1 MSFADATIA
10 RLPGVFQPYAQRH
23 HELIKFAIV
32 GGTTFIID
40 SVIFYTLK
48 LTILE
53 PKPVTAKVIAGIVAV
68 IASYILN
75 REWSFRD
82 RGGRE
87 RHHEALLFFAFSGV
101 GVVLSMAPL
110 WFSSYVLQLR
120 VPTVSLTVENIADF
134 ISAYIVG
141 NLLQMA
147 FRFWAFRRWVFPDE
161 FARNPDKAPDK
172 ALESTLTAGG
182 IAEVFEDNIEGGNVT
197 FNVTFLRPWRNK
209 RSRPDSRRSR
219 PDSRRSRPSRPSRN
233 SRPQLG
239 DSSEPRVSK
248 TS

>member
-1 MSFADATIA
+1 VSFTDATIA
-10 RLPGVFQPYAQRH
+10 RLPGTIRPYAERH
-23 HELIKFAIV
+23 HELIKFVIV
-32 GGTTFIID
+32 GATTFIID
-40 SVIFYTLK
+40 SAIFYTLK

-101 GVVLSMAPL
+101 GVLLSMAPL
-110 WFSSYVLQLR
+110 WISSYILQLR

-134 ISAYIVG
+134 ISAYIIG

-161 FARNPDKAPDK
+161 YGRSQEK
-172 ALESTLTAGG
+172 ALESALTAGG
-182 IAEVFEDNIEGGNVT
+182 IAEVFEDNIEEGGFRSGNVT
-197 FNVTFLRPWRNK
+197 LLRAWR
-209 RSRPDSRRSR
+209 SRRSR
-219 PDSRRSRPSRPSRN
+219 LS
-233 SRPQLG
+233 QLG
-239 DSSEPRVSK
+239 DSSDPKVSK

>member
-10 RLPGVFQPYAQRH
+10 RLPQVIQPYAQHH

-40 SVIFYTLK
+40 SAIFYTLK

-68 IASYILN
+68 IASYVLN

-101 GVVLSMAPL
+101 GVLLSMAPL
-110 WFSSYVLQLR
+110 WISIYVLQLR

-134 ISAYIVG
+134 ISAYIIG
-141 NLLQMA
+141 NLLQMG

-161 FARNPDKAPDK
+161 FARNPEK
-172 ALESTLTAGG
+172 ALESALTAGG
-182 IAEVFEDNIEGGNVT
+182 IAEIFEDELEDGNVT
-197 FNVTFLRPWRNK
+197 LLRGWRK
-209 RSRPDSRRSR
+209 RAGRFA
-219 PDSRRSRPSRPSRN
+219 
-233 SRPQLG
+233 QLG

>member
-1 MSFADATIA
+1 M
-10 RLPGVFQPYAQRH
+10 QPYLLRH

-32 GGTTFIID
+32 GGTTFVID
-40 SVIFYTLK
+40 SAIFYTLK

-68 IASYILN
+68 IASYVLN
-75 REWSFRD
+75 REWSFRN

-101 GVVLSMAPL
+101 GVLLSMAPL

-120 VPTVSLTVENIADF
+120 EPTVSLAVENVADF
-134 ISAYIVG
+134 ISAYIIG

-147 FRFWAFRRWVFPDE
+147 FRFWAFRRWVFPDQ
-161 FARNPDKAPDK
+161 FARDPEK
-172 ALESTLTAGG
+172 ALESALTAGG
-182 IAEVFEDNIEGGNVT
+182 IAEIFEDEIEKDIVT
-197 FNVTFLRPWRNK
+197 LLRAWRN
-209 RSRPDSRRSR
+209 RAGRLG
-219 PDSRRSRPSRPSRN
+219 
-233 SRPQLG
+233 QLG

>member
-1 MSFADATIA
+1 MARAGAIYVDSGLVSFTDATIA
-10 RLPGVFQPYAQRH
+10 RLPRLVRPAAERH

-32 GGTTFIID
+32 GATTFVID
-40 SVIFYTLK
+40 SAIFYTLK
-48 LTILE
+48 LTVLE
-53 PKPVTAKVIAGIVAV
+53 PKPVTAKIISGIVAV

-75 REWSFRD
+75 RQWSFRD

-87 RHHEALLFFAFSGV
+87 RHHEALMFFAVSGV
-101 GVVLSMAPL
+101 GVLLSMAPL

-120 VPTVSLTVENIADF
+120 VPDGSLTVENIADF
-134 ISAYIVG
+134 ISAYIIG

-161 FARNPDKAPDK
+161 FGRNPDKVI
-172 ALESTLTAGG
+172 ESLTAGG
-182 IAEVFEDNIEGGNVT
+182 IAEALEDARDPDLHDGNVT
-197 FNVTFLRPWRNK
+197 PL
-209 RSRPDSRRSR
+209 RRST
-219 PDSRRSRPSRPSRN
+219 RRARRLA
-233 SRPQLG
+233 QLG

>member
-1 MSFADATIA
+1 VEARLRDGTPPSVHWLIVSFADATIA
-10 RLPGVFQPYAQRH
+10 RLPRSIRPFAERH

-32 GGTTFIID
+32 GATTFIID
-40 SVIFYTLK
+40 SSIFYTLK

-53 PKPVTAKVIAGIVAV
+53 PKPVTAKIIAGIVAV

-101 GVVLSMAPL
+101 GVMLSMAPL
-110 WFSSYVLQLR
+110 YVSSYVLQLR
-120 VPTVSLTVENIADF
+120 VPDVSLTVENIADF
-134 ISAYIVG
+134 ISAYVVG

-161 FARNPDKAPDK
+161 VSGDQ
-172 ALESTLTAGG
+172 ALESALTGGG
-182 IAEVFEDNIEGGNVT
+182 IAEVFEDDFEA
-197 FNVTFLRPWRNK
+197 
-209 RSRPDSRRSR
+209 RRT
-219 PDSRRSRPSRPSRN
+219 
-233 SRPQLG
+233 G
-239 DSSEPRVSK
+239 
-248 TS
+248 TTG

>member
-1 MSFADATIA
+1 MPRVIRPLAE
-10 RLPGVFQPYAQRH
+10 RH

-32 GGTTFIID
+32 GATTFFID
-40 SVIFYTLK
+40 SGLFYTLK
-48 LTILE
+48 LTILQ
-53 PKPVTAKVIAGIVAV
+53 PKPVTAKIISGIVAV

-101 GVVLSMAPL
+101 GVLLSMAPL
-110 WFSSYVLQLR
+110 WVSSYVLELR
-120 VPTVSLTVENIADF
+120 VPQVSLIVENIADF
-134 ISAYIVG
+134 VAAYILG

-161 FARNPDKAPDK
+161 CGRDPDK
-172 ALESTLTAGG
+172 ALESALTDGG
-182 IAEVFEDNIEGGNVT
+182 IAEAIEEGLESGKVT
-197 FNVTFLRPWRNK
+197 LF
-209 RSRPDSRRSR
+209 RRR
-219 PDSRRSRPSRPSRN
+219 QGRRLADERVSDPS
-233 SRPQLG
+233 
-239 DSSEPRVSK
+239 RVSK

>member
-1 MSFADATIA
+1 M
-10 RLPGVFQPYAQRH
+10 RPYAERH

-40 SVIFYTLK
+40 SAIFYTLK

-53 PKPVTAKVIAGIVAV
+53 PKPVTAKIISGIVAV

-87 RHHEALLFFAFSGV
+87 RHHEALLFFGVSGV
-101 GVVLSMAPL
+101 GVLLSMAPL
-110 WFSSYVLQLR
+110 YFSSYVLQFR
-120 VPTVSLTVENIADF
+120 VPDVSLTMENIADF
-134 ISAYIVG
+134 ISAYIIG
-141 NLLQMA
+141 NLLQMG

-161 FARNPDKAPDK
+161 FGRNPDKGVEA
-172 ALESTLTAGG
+172 SMTAGG
-182 IAEVFEDNIEGGNVT
+182 IAEAIEDGYEERHAAATGTVT
-197 FNVTFLRPWRNK
+197 PLRG
-209 RSRPDSRRSR
+209 RRAR
-219 PDSRRSRPSRPSRN
+219 KPA
-233 SRPQLG
+233 QLG

>member
-10 RLPGVFQPYAQRH
+10 RLPRPIRPYAEQH

-40 SVIFYTLK
+40 SGIFYTLK

-53 PKPVTAKVIAGIVAV
+53 PKPVTAKIIAGVVAV

-87 RHHEALLFFAFSGV
+87 RHHEALLFFGFSAV
-101 GVVLSMAPL
+101 GVLLSMAPL

-134 ISAYIVG
+134 VSAYVIG
-141 NLLQMA
+141 NLLQMG
-147 FRFWAFRRWVFPDE
+147 FRFWAFKRWVFPDE
-161 FARNPDKAPDK
+161 LAAGTEK
-172 ALESTLTAGG
+172 ALESSLTGGG
-182 IAEVFEDNIEGGNVT
+182 IAEVFEDEYEAQHPKVT
-197 FNVTFLRPWRNK
+197 PLR
-209 RSRPDSRRSR
+209 RPDRRG
-219 PDSRRSRPSRPSRN
+219 
-233 SRPQLG
+233 PQLG
-239 DSSEPRVSK
+239 DSSDPKVSK

>member
-1 MSFADATIA
+1 VIVSFADATIA
-10 RLPGVFQPYAQRH
+10 HLPRPIRPFAERH

-40 SVIFYTLK
+40 SAIFYTLK

-53 PKPVTAKVIAGIVAV
+53 PKPVTAKIIAGIVAV

-101 GVVLSMAPL
+101 GVMLSMIPL
-110 WFSSYVLQLR
+110 WISSYVLQLR
-120 VPTVSLTVENIADF
+120 VPEVSLTAENIADF
-134 ISAYIVG
+134 ISAYLIG
-141 NLLQMA
+141 NLLQMG

-161 FARNPDKAPDK
+161 LGGHPDA
-172 ALESTLTAGG
+172 AVEAAMTGGG
-182 IAEVFEDNIEGGNVT
+182 IAELMEDGYEARRAGPGNVSS
-197 FNVTFLRPWRNK
+197 LR
-209 RSRPDSRRSR
+209 RPF
-219 PDSRRSRPSRPSRN
+219 
-233 SRPQLG
+233 
-239 DSSEPRVSK
+239 E
-248 TS
+248 

>member
-1 MSFADATIA
+1 VSFTDATIA
-10 RLPGVFQPYAQRH
+10 RLPRLIRPYAEQH

-32 GGTTFIID
+32 GATTFVVD
-40 SVIFYTLK
+40 SAVFYTLK
-48 LTILE
+48 LTVLE
-53 PKPVTAKVIAGIVAV
+53 PKPVTAKIIAGIVAV

-87 RHHEALLFFAFSGV
+87 RHHEALMFFAFSGV
-101 GVVLSMAPL
+101 GVLLSMAPL

-120 VPTVSLTVENIADF
+120 VPVVSLTEENIADF
-134 ISAYIVG
+134 ISAYIIG

-161 FARNPDKAPDK
+161 FGRNPDKTIG
-172 ALESTLTAGG
+172 STFTDGG
-182 IAEVFEDNIEGGNVT
+182 IAAAIEDARDADLHKPNVAGNVT
-197 FNVTFLRPWRNK
+197 PL
-209 RSRPDSRRSR
+209 RRST
-219 PDSRRSRPSRPSRN
+219 RRARRLA
-233 SRPQLG
+233 QLG

>member
-10 RLPGVFQPYAQRH
+10 RLPRPIRPYAERH

-32 GGTTFIID
+32 GGTTFVID
-40 SVIFYTLK
+40 SAIFYTLK

-53 PKPVTAKVIAGIVAV
+53 PKPVTAKVISGIVAV
-68 IASYILN
+68 IASYVLN

-101 GVVLSMAPL
+101 GVLLSMAPL
-110 WFSSYVLQLR
+110 WISSYVLQLR
-120 VPTVSLTVENIADF
+120 VPMVSLTAENIADF
-134 ISAYIVG
+134 ISAYIIG

-161 FARNPDKAPDK
+161 LRRQDHV
-172 ALESTLTAGG
+172 LESALTAGG
-182 IAEVFEDNIEGGNVT
+182 FAEILEDNLEEGGNVT
-197 FNVTFLRPWRNK
+197 LLRAWR
-209 RSRPDSRRSR
+209 SRRSR
-219 PDSRRSRPSRPSRN
+219 ID
-233 SRPQLG
+233 QLG
-239 DSSEPRVSK
+239 ASSEPRVSK

>member
-10 RLPGVFQPYAQRH
+10 RLPRPIRPYAERH

-32 GGTTFIID
+32 GGTTFVID
-40 SVIFYTLK
+40 SAIFYTLK

-68 IASYILN
+68 IASYVLN

-101 GVVLSMAPL
+101 GVLLSMAPL
-110 WFSSYVLQLR
+110 WVSSYVLQLR
-120 VPTVSLTVENIADF
+120 VPTVSLTLENIADF
-134 ISAYIVG
+134 ISAYVIG

-147 FRFWAFRRWVFPDE
+147 FRFWAFRRWVFPHE
-161 FARNPDKAPDK
+161 FARNPDT
-172 ALESTLTAGG
+172 ALESALTAGG
-182 IAEVFEDNIEGGNVT
+182 IAEVFEDAIEGGLQDGNVT
-197 FNVTFLRPWRNK
+197 LLRAWRRK
-209 RSRPDSRRSR
+209 AGRFT
-219 PDSRRSRPSRPSRN
+219 
-233 SRPQLG
+233 QLG

>member
-1 MSFADATIA
+1 VSFADATIA
-10 RLPGVFQPYAQRH
+10 RLPRPIRPFAERH

-32 GGTTFIID
+32 GATTFVID

-53 PKPVTAKVIAGIVAV
+53 PKPVTAKVISGIVAV

-87 RHHEALLFFAFSGV
+87 RSHEALLFFGVSGV
-101 GVVLSMAPL
+101 GVLMSMAPL
-110 WFSSYVLQLR
+110 WVSSYVLGLR
-120 VPTVSLTVENIADF
+120 VPNVSLTVENVADF
-134 ISAYIVG
+134 VSAYVIG

-147 FRFWAFRRWVFPDE
+147 FRFWALRRWVFPNELASDS
-161 FARNPDKAPDK
+161 DK
-172 ALESTLTAGG
+172 ALESALTAGG
-182 IAEVFEDNIEGGNVT
+182 ITEAIEDRILAHE
-197 FNVTFLRPWRNK
+197 
-209 RSRPDSRRSR
+209 D
-219 PDSRRSRPSRPSRN
+219 
-233 SRPQLG
+233 QY
-239 DSSEPRVSK
+239 SSESSVSK

>member
-1 MSFADATIA
+1 VSFADQTIK
-10 RLPGVFQPYAQRH
+10 RLPRFMRPYAEQH

-32 GGTTFIID
+32 GASTFVID
-40 SVIFYTLK
+40 SAIFFTLK

-53 PKPVTAKVIAGIVAV
+53 PKPVTAKIIAGIVAV

-87 RHHEALLFFAFSGV
+87 RHHEALLFFGVSGV
-101 GVVLSMAPL
+101 GVLIAMAPL
-110 WFSSYVLQLR
+110 YFSSYVLGLR
-120 VPTVSLTVENIADF
+120 VPEVSLTMENIADF
-134 ISAYIVG
+134 ISAYIFG

-161 FARNPDKAPDK
+161 FGRNPDKAI
-172 ALESTLTAGG
+172 ESTLTDGG
-182 IAEVFEDNIEGGNVT
+182 LAEALEDHHVHTE
-197 FNVTFLRPWRNK
+197 L
-209 RSRPDSRRSR
+209 D
-219 PDSRRSRPSRPSRN
+219 
-233 SRPQLG
+233 QLG
-239 DSSEPRVSK
+239 DSSDPRVSK

>member
-1 MSFADATIA
+1 VSFADATIA
-10 RLPGVFQPYAQRH
+10 RLPRAIRPFADQH

-32 GGTTFIID
+32 GATTFVID

-53 PKPVTAKVIAGIVAV
+53 PKPVTAKVISGIIAV

-87 RHHEALLFFAFSGV
+87 RHHEALLFFGVSAV

-110 WFSSYVLQLR
+110 YFSSYVLGLR
-120 VPTVSLTVENIADF
+120 VPDVSLTVENIADF
-134 ISAYIVG
+134 ISAYLIG
-141 NLLQMA
+141 NLLQMG
-147 FRFWAFRRWVFPDE
+147 FRFWALRRWVFPDE
-161 FARNPDKAPDK
+161 LGDDPDRT
-172 ALESTLTAGG
+172 LESDPDRTLESVLTTGG
-182 IAEVFEDNIEGGNVT
+182 IAEALEDHSSGQPGQKSTESPGQ
-197 FNVTFLRPWRNK
+197 K
-209 RSRPDSRRSR
+209 
-219 PDSRRSRPSRPSRN
+219 
-233 SRPQLG
+233 
-239 DSSEPRVSK
+239 SSESIVSK

>member
-1 MSFADATIA
+1 MHHFASFLCPSVHSRVVSFADATIA
-10 RLPGVFQPYAQRH
+10 RLPAVIQPYAQRH

-40 SVIFYTLK
+40 SAIFYTLK
-48 LTILE
+48 LTVLE
-53 PKPVTAKVIAGIVAV
+53 TKPVTAKVIAGIVAV
-68 IASYILN
+68 IASYVLN

-101 GVVLSMAPL
+101 GVLLSMAPL

-120 VPTVSLTVENIADF
+120 EPMVSLTMENIADF
-134 ISAYIVG
+134 ISAYIIG

-161 FARNPDKAPDK
+161 FARNPDRNPDR
-172 ALESTLTAGG
+172 ALESALTAGG
-182 IAEVFEDNIEGGNVT
+182 IAEVFEDTIEGGLNMGLNMGNVT
-197 FNVTFLRPWRNK
+197 PLRSW
-209 RSRPDSRRSR
+209 RSRKAGRSG
-219 PDSRRSRPSRPSRN
+219 
-233 SRPQLG
+233 QLG

>member
-1 MSFADATIA
+1 MAADRGYLPAVAPSRRTDNRQYVHCDIVSFVDATVA
-10 RLPGVFQPYAQRH
+10 RLPVPVRPYVERH
-23 HELIKFAIV
+23 HELIKFVIV
-32 GGTTFIID
+32 GATTFVID
-40 SVIFYTLK
+40 SAIFYTLK

-53 PKPVTAKVIAGIVAV
+53 PKPVTAKVISGIVAV

-75 REWSFRD
+75 REWSFRH

-101 GVVLSMAPL
+101 GVLLSMAPL
-110 WFSSYVLQLR
+110 WASSYILQLR

-134 ISAYIVG
+134 ISAYIIG

-161 FARNPDKAPDK
+161 FGRNQEK

-182 IAEVFEDNIEGGNVT
+182 IAEVLEDNIEEGGTVT
-197 FNVTFLRPWRNK
+197 LLRAWRA
-209 RSRPDSRRSR
+209 RRSR
-219 PDSRRSRPSRPSRN
+219 VS
-233 SRPQLG
+233 QLG
-239 DSSEPRVSK
+239 DSPDPRVSK

>member
-1 MSFADATIA
+1 VSFTDATIA
-10 RLPGVFQPYAQRH
+10 RLPGPIRPYAERH

-32 GGTTFIID
+32 GGTTFVID

-68 IASYILN
+68 IASYVLN

-101 GVVLSMAPL
+101 GVLLSMAPL
-110 WFSSYVLQLR
+110 WVSSYMLQLR
-120 VPTVSLTVENIADF
+120 VPMVSLTAENIADF
-134 ISAYIVG
+134 ISAYIIG

-147 FRFWAFRRWVFPDE
+147 FRFWAFRRWVFPE
-161 FARNPDKAPDK
+161 ESARSSEA
-172 ALESTLTAGG
+172 TFTAGG
-182 IAEVFEDNIEGGNVT
+182 IAEVFEDFEESGTVT
-197 FNVTFLRPWRNK
+197 LLGAWRA
-209 RSRPDSRRSR
+209 RRAA
-219 PDSRRSRPSRPSRN
+219 
-233 SRPQLG
+233 QLG
-239 DSSEPRVSK
+239 DSSDPRVSK